1 MKNENKKNSF
11 AMDKVGKGFE
21 IFLLIVLIVYCIS
34 LLVPLF
40 WMLIAS
46 FKSFDD
52 YILNSFG
59 LPKTWE
65 FGNYLEVFD
74 VFKVAYKGKNGGRV
88 TYGFLPMAYYS
99 ILWTFGTSIVHVI
112 LNAMCAYA
120 LAGFQF
126 KGKEFIYNLGILVM
140 VIPIVGAMP
149 SAMILREQLHIR
161 NNMILLM
168 LTSENCAFSG
178 LHFLLLYAA
187 FKGIST
193 TYREAVYID
202 GGNNY
207 TAFFKVV
214 LPMVLPSMVAV
225 FVLKFLASWTDYST
239 FLIWLPSYPSLS
251 VGMFLFEQSA
261 TKTGVSMP
269 VVLATFVVVTIPT
282 TALYFAT
289 QNILMSK
296 FTVGGLKG

>member
-1 MKNENKKNSF
+1 MKIEKAKMKS
-11 AMDKVGKGFE
+11 AVDRLGKGFE
-21 IFLLIVLIVYCIS
+21 IFLLVVLVVYCLS
-34 LLVPLF
+34 LMLPLI
-40 WMLIAS
+40 WMLLAS
-46 FKSFDD
+46 VKSFDD
-52 YILNSFG
+52 YLLNSFG
-59 LPKTWE
+59 IPKTWN
-65 FGNYLEVFD
+65 FSNYKEVFE
-74 VFKVAYKGKNGGRV
+74 VFKVPYKGKNGGRV
-88 TYGFLPMAYYS
+88 TYGFVPMAYYS
-99 ILWTFGTSIVHVI
+99 VIWTFGTAFVHVA

-120 LAGFQF
+120 LAAFNF
-126 KGKEFIYNLGILVM
+126 KGKNLIYNIGIFVM
-140 VIPIVGAMP
+140 VIPIVGSTP
-149 SAMILREQLHIR
+149 SAMILRESMGIR
-161 NNMILLM
+161 NNMFLLM
-168 LTSENCAFSG
+168 FTSENCAFSG

-214 LPMVLPSMVAV
+214 LPMILPSMVAV

-282 TALYFAT
+282 VILYFAT